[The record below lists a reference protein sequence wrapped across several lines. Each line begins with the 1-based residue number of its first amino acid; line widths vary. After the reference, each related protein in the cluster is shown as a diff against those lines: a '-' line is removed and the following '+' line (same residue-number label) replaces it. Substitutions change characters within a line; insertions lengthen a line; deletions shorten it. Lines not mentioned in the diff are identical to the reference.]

1 MSSFPSFLLFLIV
14 AGVIVYLI
22 VKSNKVEKA
31 EAGVVLDQGLPYPCV
46 VEGSIDM
53 SPMEAR
59 VEALAIEA
67 KAKGIV
73 ITGDYAADVAKQG
86 GEMTLVG
93 AFKFTIDATGQRVD
107 AQSFVNLFGVEYPVT
122 GGVESSGKLGIAG
135 AGGAGGTSITGSVAG
150 GQLVNGRIHKGLMP
164 HIYGVLNGGYRKL

>member
-1 MSSFPSFLLFLIV
+1 MEFIIFVLLVLA
-14 AGVIVYLI
+14 AGYFI
-22 VKSNKVEKA
+22 VKSNKAEKA

-46 VEGSIDM
+46 IEGSIDM

-67 KAKGIV
+67 ASKGIV
-73 ITGDYAADVAKQG
+73 ITGDYQADVAKQG

-164 HIYGVLNGGYRKL
+164 HIYGVLNGTYRRTGA